1 MSTVWGEI
9 TAKEILEPICGTWI
23 SGNQQTILKGLS
35 TDSRKTGPGELF
47 WALKGERYDGH
58 DFVEMA
64 IDRGAA
70 GIVIQKDYWKGEG
83 GRGPVVIT
91 VDDTL
96 RALGDMAA
104 WWRQHHSIQ
113 LVAITGSAGKT
124 TTKEMAAGILKLGHK
139 TLKNQGNYNNLIG
152 LPLTLMQLDESYRR
166 TVLEMGMNHPGE
178 IARLT
183 CIADPDVGVITNVG
197 MAHIEGLGSLEGVAR
212 AKVELVEELSSKGT
226 MILNGDDE
234 LLLRTASEFRKDAVL
249 FGLGEKNDVRA
260 HEIRNLG
267 IGGIS
272 FLLQYQGASWPMKVN
287 VPGIQNVLN
296 GLAAAAACLC
306 LNEPPE
312 HIAEGLAHYLGT
324 KGRFMV
330 MPLTGGVTLVD
341 DTYNSNPLS
350 LKAALDSVGAFIG
363 EGSRI
368 IVGLGEMMELG
379 DATVSAHR
387 QAGQMVAELGASHFF
402 AMGEHTHEMIQGAVV
417 AGMPLKQAEAVRTHA
432 EMAKRIREEMRE
444 GDIIFLKGSRKMTLE
459 KVVEDLKGHIE
470 TRGEKT

>member
-1 MSTVWGEI
+1 
-9 TAKEILEPICGTWI
+9 
-23 SGNQQTILKGLS
+23 
-35 TDSRKTGPGELF
+35 
-47 WALKGERYDGH
+47 
-58 DFVEMA
+58 
-64 IDRGAA
+64 
-70 GIVIQKDYWKGEG
+70 
-83 GRGPVVIT
+83 
-91 VDDTL
+91 
-96 RALGDMAA
+96 
-104 WWRQHHSIQ
+104 
-113 LVAITGSAGKT
+113 
-124 TTKEMAAGILKLGHK
+124 
-139 TLKNQGNYNNLIG
+139 
-152 LPLTLMQLDESYRR
+152 
-166 TVLEMGMNHPGE
+166 
-178 IARLT
+178 
-183 CIADPDVGVITNVG
+183 

-212 AKVELVEELSSKGT
+212 AKVELVEELSTKGT

-234 LLLRTASEFRKDAVL
+234 LLLRTASEFRKGAVL

-272 FLLQYQGASWPMKVN
+272 FLLQYQGASWPMKVS
-287 VPGIQNVLN
+287 VPGIQNVPN

-312 HIAEGLAHYLGT
+312 HIAEGLARYLGM

-330 MPLTGGVTLVD
+330 MPLTGGVNLVD

-402 AMGEHTHEMIQGAVV
+402 AMGEHSNEMMQGAVL

>member
-1 MSTVWGEI
+1 
-9 TAKEILEPICGTWI
+9 
-23 SGNQQTILKGLS
+23 
-35 TDSRKTGPGELF
+35 
-47 WALKGERYDGH
+47 
-58 DFVEMA
+58 
-64 IDRGAA
+64 
-70 GIVIQKDYWKGEG
+70 
-83 GRGPVVIT
+83 
-91 VDDTL
+91 
-96 RALGDMAA
+96 
-104 WWRQHHSIQ
+104 
-113 LVAITGSAGKT
+113 
-124 TTKEMAAGILKLGHK
+124 
-139 TLKNQGNYNNLIG
+139 
-152 LPLTLMQLDESYRR
+152 
-166 TVLEMGMNHPGE
+166 
-178 IARLT
+178 
-183 CIADPDVGVITNVG
+183 
-197 MAHIEGLGSLEGVAR
+197 
-212 AKVELVEELSSKGT
+212 
-226 MILNGDDE
+226 
-234 LLLRTASEFRKDAVL
+234 
-249 FGLGEKNDVRA
+249 
-260 HEIRNLG
+260 
-267 IGGIS
+267 
-272 FLLQYQGASWPMKVN
+272 
-287 VPGIQNVLN
+287 
-296 GLAAAAACLC
+296 
-306 LNEPPE
+306 
-312 HIAEGLAHYLGT
+312 LGT

>member
-1 MSTVWGEI
+1 
-9 TAKEILEPICGTWI
+9 
-23 SGNQQTILKGLS
+23 
-35 TDSRKTGPGELF
+35 
-47 WALKGERYDGH
+47 
-58 DFVEMA
+58 
-64 IDRGAA
+64 
-70 GIVIQKDYWKGEG
+70 
-83 GRGPVVIT
+83 
-91 VDDTL
+91 
-96 RALGDMAA
+96 
-104 WWRQHHSIQ
+104 
-113 LVAITGSAGKT
+113 
-124 TTKEMAAGILKLGHK
+124 
-139 TLKNQGNYNNLIG
+139 
-152 LPLTLMQLDESYRR
+152 
-166 TVLEMGMNHPGE
+166 
-178 IARLT
+178 
-183 CIADPDVGVITNVG
+183 
-197 MAHIEGLGSLEGVAR
+197 
-212 AKVELVEELSSKGT
+212 